1 MGQRVRSRDLVPT
14 ARPEVKLMC
23 ELSNQLLQ
31 HERQFGLT
39 PSARASLGII
49 TAQRSQRDGEDDEF
63 FGPK

>member
-1 MGQRVRSRDLVPT
+1 
-14 ARPEVKLMC
+14 MC